1 LPFETEVEPL
11 APEVVARFNKPE
23 GQDQALMSRLS
34 QQTRAA
40 FRLENTVGSLM
51 SDSALPDANLAQ
63 TDPLAVALFDAE
75 DFLAPEE
82 KAYSDRFTGANSY
95 RDIEA
100 IRFRIADEK
109 AAREAMASGPLPE
122 WLIGTV
128 AAVVDPTTV
137 LPMAGPLVKGGRAA
151 VALGSF
157 GRVGVS
163 AAAGAGAQE
172 AILQGTQI
180 TRTAEESAA
189 SVLGALIVGGVIG
202 SVAGTLGRRE
212 LAQLTKTMQD
222 GVRKQ
227 VENDITQVLRASSL
241 GDLPPPKAGLFDTT
255 AVGRYLDANNAPNFT
270 LPRNNVV
277 KAADN
282 DILNYVAETQP
293 KLLDDVTRLAN
304 EIQKADERISRLEAD
319 PTTPVTRMVMPRDQ
333 LTIDLMDALAKEGT
347 PAAKNQLADI
357 QESLQPKVTLNRLK
371 RENEDLIAEWEAA
384 ETRLAKTIEKTK
396 KAMAEIEA
404 SLTPKDRAEAALEIA
419 RLQAAF
425 EKELAEGR
433 DPLKLYPQGD
443 PMDWLRGFARFPAEP
458 KAKVADKA
466 KTADSA
472 TNIADTPAPK
482 DASSAATGPNA
493 PASEFTARLRSS
505 FKAAEITAELAKIG
519 LAMPSLYMSTSMFET
534 SRRVINRFAYTG
546 LLLDDHFKGAR
557 HGDDFETEVKILG
570 EPAMMQMV
578 RNVDTAWSDYKQ
590 AVKAGEAPK
599 MTRGQFYDAIGTAMT
614 ENDVGAHDIISN
626 AAKSLRL
633 IDKHFADLA
642 TEWGVGVFKS
652 PEAVAK
658 KMAGK
663 SHLQRVY
670 HHERIKANPV
680 GWKELV
686 KDYFRRQSDK
696 PIAEDFLDEMADSV
710 TSKILGQPDGR
721 LPGKIT
727 VPEGRGS
734 AKERTFDIPDNWR
747 TADGRY
753 GMADFV
759 DRNVVNVMARYIRTM
774 AADVAYQKIMG
785 GDEGIAVVLKELKTE
800 RDDMLAALAEK
811 SDAKMSEGQA
821 PKPRE
826 IAALEK
832 KNLQIEAMYE
842 RDRSTIE
849 ALVHRIRGTEPSGA
863 LDPRYAGARTVA
875 KVIKNS
881 NIPLFMGSSLI
892 SQLPDLGR
900 MVMSEGIMRTFGG
913 LAGHFTDGFK
923 SLKMA
928 KAEGQR
934 AGTINDMLMGGR
946 AGQLA
951 DIGDQYTNQ
960 SKLEMLSGLIAHKS
974 LVWFGVSPWN
984 TIVKSHASYNGADTL
999 LRRVAAM
1006 ADGKPLTEVQAAQM
1020 RAWGIGDYEVE
1031 LIAKERELWGENTR
1045 GAFFSNADQW
1055 KNMEARN
1062 AFERALLRYIDGNI
1076 LTPGAT
1082 DRPLWTQG
1090 PVGSLITQFQGFGFA
1105 SHTRIL
1111 VAGLQQRDAN
1121 ALSSMLAM
1129 VGLGMMGVALRDLVA
1144 DGKVKERDTRMWV
1157 REGIDRS
1164 GVLSHMMNLD
1174 TLIGKATGVNLQRT
1188 LTGQEAERFQGRSL
1202 VGQLGGPTAATID
1215 NTARALRGMADG
1227 TMTGADVH
1235 AIRKVFP
1242 YNTFLGTRWLFD
1254 SVEQGIVDQYGLSPR
1269 QTPR

>member
-1 LPFETEVEPL
+1 LPFETEVQPL

-40 FRLENTVGSLM
+40 FRLENTIG
-51 SDSALPDANLAQ
+51 SALNDSGLPDQNLAQ
-63 TDPLAVALFDAE
+63 TDPLAAALFDAE
-75 DFLAPEE
+75 DFLTPEE
-82 KAYSDRFTGANSY
+82 KAYSDRFTRANSY

-137 LPMAGPLVKGGRAA
+137 LPVAGPLVKGGRAA

-163 AAAGAGAQE
+163 AAAGAAAQE
-172 AILQGTQI
+172 AVLQGTQVS
-180 TRTAEESAA
+180 RTAEESAA

-212 LAQLTKTMQD
+212 IAQLAKTMQAE
-222 GVRKQ
+222 VRKK
-227 VENDITQVLRASSL
+227 VESDITQVLRASSL

-347 PAAKNQLADI
+347 PAAKKQLADI

-384 ETRLAKTIEKTK
+384 ETRLANTIKKTK
-396 KAMAEIEA
+396 EAMAEIEA
-404 SLTPKDRAEAALEIA
+404 NLTPKDRAEASLEIA

-458 KAKVADKA
+458 KPKVEAPKVEPPKA
-466 KTADSA
+466 GEP
-472 TNIADTPAPK
+472 PAPK
-482 DASSAATGPNA
+482 DASSAATGPGA
-493 PASEFTARLRSS
+493 PASSFTSRLRSS
-505 FKAAEITAELAKIG
+505 FKVAEITAKLAKIG

-557 HGDDFETEVKILG
+557 HGDDFETEVKILS
-570 EPAMMQMV
+570 EPMMMQMV
-578 RNVDTAWSDYKQ
+578 RNVDTAWADYKQ

-599 MTRGQFYDAIGTAMT
+599 LSRGQFYDAIGTAMT
-614 ENDVGAHDIISN
+614 EGDVGPHKIITD
-626 AAKSLRL
+626 AAKAQRL

-642 TEWGVGVFKS
+642 TEWAVGVFKN

-658 KMAGK
+658 RMEGK

-753 GMADFV
+753 GMSDFV

-785 GDEGIAVVLKELKTE
+785 GDEGIAVILEQLKRE
-800 RDDMLAALAEK
+800 RDDMLTALAEK

-849 ALVHRIRGTEPSGA
+849 ALVHRIRGTEPGGTM
-863 LDPRYAGARTVA
+863 DPRYAGARTVA

-881 NIPLFMGSSLI
+881 NIPLFMGSSLLA
-892 SQLPDLGR
+892 QLPDMGR
-900 MVMSEGIMRTFGG
+900 MVMSEGILRVFGG
-913 LAGHFTDGFK
+913 IAGHFTDGFQ

-984 TIVKSHASYNGADTL
+984 TFIKSHASYNGADTL

-1045 GAFFSNADQW
+1045 GAYFSNADQW
-1055 KNMEARN
+1055 KNIEARN
-1062 AFERALLRYIDGNI
+1062 AYERALLRYIDGNV

-1129 VGLGMMGVALRDLVA
+1129 VGLGMMGVALRDIVS

-1174 TLIGKATGVNLQRT
+1174 SILGKATGVNLQRT

-1215 NTARALRGMADG
+1215 NTARALRGLADG
-1227 TMTGADVH
+1227 TVTGADVH
-1235 AIRKVFP
+1235 AIRKTIP
-1242 YNTFLGTRWLFD
+1242 YQNFLATKWLFD
-1254 SVEQGIVDQYGLSPR
+1254 SVENGIVDQYGLSPR
-1269 QTPR
+1269 QNPR

>member
-1 LPFETEVEPL
+1 LPFETEVQPL

-75 DFLAPEE
+75 EFLAPEE

-163 AAAGAGAQE
+163 AAAGAGVQE
-172 AILQGTQI
+172 GVLQGTQF

-189 SVLGALIVGGVIG
+189 SVLGALVIGGVIG

-212 LAQLTKTMQD
+212 LAQLTKTMQ
-222 GVRKQ
+222 GEVRTK

-347 PAAKNQLADI
+347 PAAKKQLADI

-404 SLTPKDRAEAALEIA
+404 NLTPKDRAEAALEIA

-458 KAKVADKA
+458 KPKVEAPKVEPPKPGDP
-466 KTADSA
+466 
-472 TNIADTPAPK
+472 PAPK

-493 PASEFTARLRSS
+493 PASDLTARLRSS
-505 FKAAEITAELAKIG
+505 FKVAEITAKLAKIG
-519 LAMPSLYMSTSMFET
+519 MASPSLYMATSMFET
-534 SRRVINRFAYTG
+534 SRRVIQRFAYTG
-546 LLLDDHFKGAR
+546 LLFDDYYKGAR
-557 HGDDFETEVKILG
+557 AVDDFETEVKILG
-570 EPAMMQMV
+570 QPAVMQTQ
-578 RNVDTAWSDYKQ
+578 RIADTAWSDYKQ
-590 AVKAGEAPK
+590 AVKAGEAPP
-599 MTRGQFYDAIGTAMT
+599 MTRAQLYDAIGTAMT
-614 ENDVGAHDIISN
+614 ENDVGPHKIISD
-626 AAKSLRL
+626 AAKAYRL

-642 TEWGVGVFKS
+642 TEWAVGVFKN

-658 KMAGK
+658 KRGGK
-663 SHLQRVY
+663 SHLQRVW
-670 HHERIKANPV
+670 HTERIKANPV
-680 GWKELV
+680 GFKELV
-686 KDYFRRQSDK
+686 MDWVKRTSPGAPPDLLDD
-696 PIAEDFLDEMADSV
+696 IAEDVAN
-710 TSKILGQPDGR
+710 KILGHPEGR
-721 LPGKIT
+721 LPPDIK

-734 AKERTFDIPDNWR
+734 AKERTFEIPDDWK

-753 GMADFV
+753 AVKDFV
-759 DRNVVNVMARYIRTM
+759 DRNVVNVMARYSRTM
-774 AADVAYQKIMG
+774 AADIAYQKIMG
-785 GDEGIAVVLKELKTE
+785 GDEGMAVVMKELKDE
-800 RDDMLAALAEK
+800 ARDMRKALAEQA
-811 SDAKMSEGQA
+811 DAKMSAGEP
-821 PKPRE
+821 PKAGE
-826 IAALEK
+826 LEK
-832 KNLQIEAMYE
+832 KNLQIEKMLE
-842 RDRSTIE
+842 RDLATIDM
-849 ALVHRIRGTEPSGA
+849 LVHRIRGTDPAGA
-863 LDPRYAGARTVA
+863 ADPRYAGARTVS
-875 KVIKNS
+875 KIIRDINVPI
-881 NIPLFMGSSLI
+881 FMGSSLL
-892 SQLPDLGR
+892 SQLPDLAK
-900 MVMSEGIMRTFGG
+900 MVMTEGLMRSFGSLVG
-913 LAGHFTDGFK
+913 DFTDGFK
-923 SLKMA
+923 ALKIGIKEA
-928 KAEGQR
+928 QR
-934 AGTINDMLMGGR
+934 IGTADDMLLGGR

-951 DIGDQYTNQ
+951 DMSEQYTRQ
-960 SKLEMLSGLIAHKS
+960 SKVEMMTGMVAHKS

-984 TIVKSHASYNGADTL
+984 TMIKGRASYLGADTI
-999 LRRVAAM
+999 LRTVTAM
-1006 ADGKPLTEVQAAQM
+1006 AEGKPVSKSRAAYM
-1020 RAWGIGDYEVE
+1020 RAIGIGDYEVE
-1031 LIAKERELWGENTR
+1031 QIMKEQGVWGEGTR
-1045 GAFFSNADQW
+1045 GLLISNADQW
-1055 KNMEARN
+1055 KNLEARA

-1090 PVGSLITQFQGFGFA
+1090 EVGKVLTQFQGFGFA
-1105 SHTRIL
+1105 AHQRIL

-1121 ALSSMLAM
+1121 ALSSVLAM
-1129 VGLGMMGVALRDLVA
+1129 TALGMTSVALRDLVR
-1144 DGKVKERDTRMWV
+1144 DGKIDEKRDARAWV
-1157 REGIDRS
+1157 RDGVDRS
-1164 GVLSHMMNLD
+1164 GVLSRVMEMD
-1174 TLIGKATGVNLQRT
+1174 TMLGKATGVNVQRT
-1188 LTGQEAERFQGRSL
+1188 LTGEDASRFQGRSL

-1215 NTARALRGMADG
+1215 GTARALRGAADG
-1227 TMTGADVH
+1227 SMTGADVH
-1235 AIRKVFP
+1235 AIRKMIP
-1242 YNTFLGTRWLFD
+1242 YQNFLATKWLFD

>member
-1 LPFETEVEPL
+1 LPFETEVQPL

-40 FRLENTVGSLM
+40 FRLENTIG
-51 SDSALPDANLAQ
+51 SALNDTGLPDQNLAQ
-63 TDPLAVALFDAE
+63 TDPLAAALFDAE
-75 DFLAPEE
+75 EFLSPEE

-172 AILQGTQI
+172 AILQGTQVS
-180 TRTAEESAA
+180 RTAEESAA

-212 LAQLTKTMQD
+212 FAQLTKTMQD

-255 AVGRYLDANNAPNFT
+255 AVGRFLDANNAPNFT

-347 PAAKNQLADI
+347 PAAKEQLANI
-357 QESLQPKVTLNRLK
+357 QESLQPQVTLNRLK

-404 SLTPKDRAEAALEIA
+404 NLTPKDRAEAALEIA

-458 KAKVADKA
+458 KPKVEAPKVEPPKPGDP
-466 KTADSA
+466 
-472 TNIADTPAPK
+472 PAPK

-493 PASEFTARLRSS
+493 PASDLTARLRSS
-505 FKAAEITAELAKIG
+505 FKVAEITAKLAKIG
-519 LAMPSLYMSTSMFET
+519 MASPSLYMATSLFET
-534 SRRVINRFAYTG
+534 SRRVIQRFAYTG
-546 LLLDDHFKGAR
+546 LLFDDYYKGAR
-557 HGDDFETEVKILG
+557 AVDDFETEVKILG
-570 EPAMMQMV
+570 QPAVMQV
-578 RNVDTAWSDYKQ
+578 QRIADTAWSDYKQ
-590 AVKAGEAPK
+590 AVKAGAAPP
-599 MTRGQFYDAIGTAMT
+599 MTRAQLYDAIGKAMT
-614 ENDVGAHDIISN
+614 ENDVGPHKIISD
-626 AAKSLRL
+626 AAKAYRL

-642 TEWGVGVFKS
+642 TEWAVGVFKN

-658 KMAGK
+658 KRGGK
-663 SHLQRVY
+663 SHLQRVW
-670 HHERIKANPV
+670 HSERIKANPV
-680 GWKELV
+680 GFKELV
-686 KDYFRRQSDK
+686 KDWVVRTSPNAPPDLLDD
-696 PIAEDFLDEMADSV
+696 IADDVMH
-710 TSKILGQPDGR
+710 KILGMPDGR
-721 LPGKIT
+721 LPPEIK
-727 VPEGRGS
+727 VAEGRGS
-734 AKERTFDIPDNWR
+734 AKERTFEIPDDWK

-753 GMADFV
+753 SVADFV
-759 DRNVVNVMARYIRTM
+759 DRNVINVMARYSRTM
-774 AADVAYQKIMG
+774 AADIAYQKIMG
-785 GDEGIAVVLKELKTE
+785 GDEGIEVIRKELKAE
-800 RDDMLAALAEK
+800 ARDMQKALAEQA
-811 SDAKMSEGQA
+811 DAKMGEGEP
-821 PKPRE
+821 PKAGE
-826 IAALEK
+826 LEK
-832 KNLQIEAMYE
+832 KNLQIEKMLE
-842 RDRSTIE
+842 RDLATIDM
-849 ALVHRIRGTEPSGA
+849 LVHRIRGTDPAGA
-863 LDPRYAGARTVA
+863 ADPRYAGARTVS
-875 KVIKNS
+875 KIIRDINVPI
-881 NIPLFMGSSLI
+881 FMGSSLL
-892 SQLPDLGR
+892 SQLPDLAK
-900 MVMSEGIMRTFGG
+900 MVMTEGLMRSFGSLVG
-913 LAGHFTDGFK
+913 DFADGFK
-923 SLKMA
+923 TLKIGIKEA
-928 KAEGQR
+928 QR
-934 AGTINDMLMGGR
+934 IGTADDMLLGGR

-951 DIGDQYTNQ
+951 DMSEQYTRQ
-960 SKLEMLSGLIAHKS
+960 SKVEMMTGLVAHKS
-974 LVWFGVSPWN
+974 LMLFGVSPWN
-984 TIVKSHASYNGADTL
+984 TMIKGRASYLGADTI
-999 LRRVAAM
+999 LRTVTAM
-1006 ADGKPLTEVQAAQM
+1006 AEGKPVSKSRAAYM
-1020 RAWGIGDYEVE
+1020 RAIGIGDYEVE
-1031 LIAKERELWGENTR
+1031 QIMKERAIWGEGTR
-1045 GAFFSNADQW
+1045 GLLISNADQW
-1055 KNMEARN
+1055 KNLEARA

-1076 LTPGAT
+1076 LTPGAA

-1090 PVGSLITQFQGFGFA
+1090 EVGKVLTQFQGFGFA
-1105 SHTRIL
+1105 AHQRIL

-1121 ALSSMLAM
+1121 ALSSVLAM
-1129 VGLGMMGVALRDLVA
+1129 TALGMTSVALRDLVR
-1144 DGKVKERDTRMWV
+1144 DGKIDEKRDARAWV
-1157 REGIDRS
+1157 RDGVDRS
-1164 GVLSHMMNLD
+1164 GVLSRVMEMD
-1174 TLIGKATGVNLQRT
+1174 TMLGKATGVNVQRT
-1188 LTGQEAERFQGRSL
+1188 LTGQDAERFQGRSL

-1215 NTARALRGMADG
+1215 GTARALRGAADG
-1227 TMTGADVH
+1227 SMTGADVH
-1235 AIRKVFP
+1235 AIRKMIP
-1242 YNTFLGTRWLFD
+1242 YQNFLATKWLFD

>member
-40 FRLENTVGSLM
+40 FRLENTIGSLM

-75 DFLAPEE
+75 EFLAPEE

-137 LPMAGPLVKGGRAA
+137 LPVAGPLVKGGRAA

-212 LAQLTKTMQD
+212 LAQLTKTMQ
-222 GVRKQ
+222 GEVRTK

-241 GDLPPPKAGLFDTT
+241 GDLPPPKASLFDTT

-293 KLLDDVTRLAN
+293 KLLDDVTRLAT

-347 PAAKNQLADI
+347 PAAKKQLADI

-404 SLTPKDRAEAALEIA
+404 NLTPKDRAEASLEIA

-458 KAKVADKA
+458 KPKVE
-466 KTADSA
+466 
-472 TNIADTPAPK
+472 APK
-482 DASSAATGPNA
+482 VEPPKPGEPPAEAKSLSSAATGPGA
-493 PASEFTARLRSS
+493 PEYVAEYQNRLRSS
-505 FKAAEITAELAKIG
+505 FKVAEITAKLAKIG
-519 LAMPSLYMSTSMFET
+519 MAAPSLYMATSMFET
-534 SRRVINRFAYTG
+534 SRKIIQRLSYTG
-546 LLLDDHFKGAR
+546 LLFDDYYKGMR
-557 HGDDFETEVKILG
+557 SFDDFETEVKILG
-570 EPAMMQMV
+570 QPAVMQV
-578 RNVDTAWSDYKQ
+578 QRIADTAWSDYKQ
-590 AVKAGEAPK
+590 AVKAGEAPP
-599 MTRGQFYDAIGTAMT
+599 MTRAQVYDAIGTAMT
-614 ENDVGAHDIISN
+614 ENDVGAHKIISD
-626 AAKSLRL
+626 AAKAYRL

-642 TEWGVGVFKS
+642 TEWAVGVFKN

-658 KMAGK
+658 KRGGR
-663 SHLQRVY
+663 SHLQRVW
-670 HHERIKANPV
+670 HSERIKANPV
-680 GWKELV
+680 GFKELV
-686 KDYFRRQSDK
+686 KDWVVRTSPKAPPDLLDD
-696 PIAEDFLDEMADSV
+696 IADDVMH
-710 TSKILGQPDGR
+710 KILGMPDGR
-721 LPGKIT
+721 LPPEIK
-727 VPEGRGS
+727 VAEGRGS
-734 AKERTFDIPDNWR
+734 AKERTFEIPDDWK

-753 GMADFV
+753 SVADFV
-759 DRNVVNVMARYIRTM
+759 DRNVINVMARYSRTM
-774 AADVAYQKIMG
+774 AADIAYKKILG
-785 GDEGIAVVLKELKTE
+785 GDEGITAVIKDLKAEA
-800 RDDMLAALAEK
+800 RDMQKALAEQA
-811 SDAKMSEGQA
+811 DAKMGKGEP
-821 PKPRE
+821 PKAGE
-826 IAALEK
+826 LEK
-832 KNLQIEAMYE
+832 KNLQIENMLE
-842 RDRSTIE
+842 RDLATIDM
-849 ALVHRIRGTEPSGA
+849 LVHRIRGTDPAGA
-863 LDPRYAGARTVA
+863 ADPRYAGARTVS
-875 KVIKNS
+875 KIIRDINVPI
-881 NIPLFMGSSLI
+881 FMGSSLL
-892 SQLPDLGR
+892 SQLPDLAK
-900 MVMSEGIMRTFGG
+900 MVMTEGLMRSFGSIVG
-913 LAGHFTDGFK
+913 DFTDGFK
-923 SLKMA
+923 ALKIGIKEA
-928 KAEGQR
+928 QR
-934 AGTINDMLMGGR
+934 IGTADDMLLGGR

-951 DIGDQYTNQ
+951 DMSEQYTRQ
-960 SKLEMLSGLIAHKS
+960 SKVEMMTGLVAHKS
-974 LVWFGVSPWN
+974 LMLFGVSPWN
-984 TIVKSHASYNGADTL
+984 TMIKGRASYLGADTI
-999 LRRVAAM
+999 LRTVTAM
-1006 ADGKPLTEVQAAQM
+1006 AEGKPVSKSRAAYM
-1020 RAWGIGDYEVE
+1020 RAIGIGDYEVE
-1031 LIAKERELWGENTR
+1031 QIMKEQGIWGEGTR
-1045 GAFFSNADQW
+1045 GLLISNADQW
-1055 KNMEARN
+1055 KNLEARA

-1076 LTPGAT
+1076 LTPGAA

-1090 PVGSLITQFQGFGFA
+1090 EVGKVLTQFQGFGFA
-1105 SHTRIL
+1105 AHQRIL

-1121 ALSSMLAM
+1121 ALSSVLAM
-1129 VGLGMMGVALRDLVA
+1129 TALGMTSVALRDLVR
-1144 DGKVKERDTRMWV
+1144 DGKIDEKRDARAWV
-1157 REGIDRS
+1157 RDGVDRS
-1164 GVLSHMMNLD
+1164 GVLSRVMEMD
-1174 TLIGKATGVNLQRT
+1174 TMLGKATGVNVQRT
-1188 LTGQEAERFQGRSL
+1188 LTGEDASRFQGRSL

-1215 NTARALRGMADG
+1215 GTARALRGAADG
-1227 TMTGADVH
+1227 SMTGADVH
-1235 AIRKVFP
+1235 AIRKMIP
-1242 YNTFLGTRWLFD
+1242 YQNFLATKWLFD

-1269 QTPR
+1269 QNPR

>member
-1 LPFETEVEPL
+1 
-11 APEVVARFNKPE
+11 
-23 GQDQALMSRLS
+23 MSRLA

-75 DFLAPEE
+75 EFLSPEE
-82 KAYSDRFTGANSY
+82 KAYSDRFTRANSY

-172 AILQGTQI
+172 AILQGTQVS
-180 TRTAEESAA
+180 RTAEESAA

-255 AVGRYLDANNAPNFT
+255 AVGRFLDANNAPNFT

-282 DILNYVAETQP
+282 DVLNYIAETQP
-293 KLLDDVTRLAN
+293 KLLDDVTRLAA

-347 PAAKNQLADI
+347 PAARKQLADI
-357 QESLQPKVTLNRLK
+357 QESLQPQVTLNRLK

-404 SLTPKDRAEAALEIA
+404 NLTPKDRAEAALEIA

-458 KAKVADKA
+458 KPKVEAQPVTKA
-466 KTADSA
+466 PAQPV
-472 TNIADTPAPK
+472 TPEPK

-493 PASEFTARLRSS
+493 PASDLTARLRSS
-505 FKAAEITAELAKIG
+505 FKVAEITAKLAKIG
-519 LAMPSLYMSTSMFET
+519 MASPSLYMATSLFET
-534 SRRVINRFAYTG
+534 SRRVIQRFAYTG
-546 LLLDDHFKGAR
+546 LLFDDYYKGAR
-557 HGDDFETEVKILG
+557 AVDDFETEVKILG
-570 EPAMMQMV
+570 QPAVMQV
-578 RNVDTAWSDYKQ
+578 QRIADTAWSDYKQ
-590 AVKAGEAPK
+590 AVKAGDAPP
-599 MTRGQFYDAIGTAMT
+599 MTRAQVYDAIGKAMT
-614 ENDVGAHDIISN
+614 ENDVGPHKIISD
-626 AAKSLRL
+626 AAKAYRL

-642 TEWGVGVFKS
+642 TEWAVGVFKN

-658 KMAGK
+658 KRGGR
-663 SHLQRVY
+663 SHLQRVW
-670 HHERIKANPV
+670 HSERIKANPV
-680 GWKELV
+680 GFKELV
-686 KDYFRRQSDK
+686 KDWVVRTSPKAPPDLLDD
-696 PIAEDFLDEMADSV
+696 IADDVMH
-710 TSKILGQPDGR
+710 KILGMPDGR
-721 LPGKIT
+721 LPPEIK
-727 VPEGRGS
+727 VAEGRGS
-734 AKERTFDIPDNWR
+734 AKERTFEIPDDWK

-753 GMADFV
+753 SVADFV
-759 DRNVVNVMARYIRTM
+759 DRNVINVMARYSRTM
-774 AADVAYQKIMG
+774 AADIAYQKIMG
-785 GDEGIAVVLKELKTE
+785 GDEGIEVIRKELKAE
-800 RDDMLAALAEK
+800 ARDMQKALAEQA
-811 SDAKMSEGQA
+811 DAKMGKGEP
-821 PKPRE
+821 PKAGE
-826 IAALEK
+826 LEK
-832 KNLQIEAMYE
+832 KNLQIEKMLE
-842 RDRSTIE
+842 RDLATIDM
-849 ALVHRIRGTEPSGA
+849 LVHRIRGTDPAGA
-863 LDPRYAGARTVA
+863 ADPRYAGARTVS
-875 KVIKNS
+875 KVIRDINVP
-881 NIPLFMGSSLI
+881 IFMGSSLL
-892 SQLPDLGR
+892 SQLPDLAK
-900 MVMSEGIMRTFGG
+900 MVMTEGLMRSFGSLVG
-913 LAGHFTDGFK
+913 DFADGFK
-923 SLKMA
+923 TLKIGIKEA
-928 KAEGQR
+928 QR
-934 AGTINDMLMGGR
+934 IGTADDMLLGGR

-951 DIGDQYTNQ
+951 DMSEQYTRQ
-960 SKLEMLSGLIAHKS
+960 SKVEMMTGLVAHKS
-974 LVWFGVSPWN
+974 LMLFGVSPWN
-984 TIVKSHASYNGADTL
+984 TMIKGRASYLGADTI
-999 LRRVAAM
+999 LRTVSAM
-1006 ADGKPLTEVQAAQM
+1006 AEGKPVSKSRAAYM
-1020 RAWGIGDYEVE
+1020 RAIGIGDYEVE
-1031 LIAKERELWGENTR
+1031 QIMKEQSVWGEGTR
-1045 GAFFSNADQW
+1045 GLLISNADQW
-1055 KNMEARN
+1055 KNLEARA

-1090 PVGSLITQFQGFGFA
+1090 EVGKVLTQFQGFGFA
-1105 SHTRIL
+1105 AHQRIL

-1121 ALSSMLAM
+1121 ALSSVLAM
-1129 VGLGMMGVALRDLVA
+1129 TALGMTSVALRDLVR
-1144 DGKVKERDTRMWV
+1144 DGKIDDKRDARSWV
-1157 REGIDRS
+1157 RDGIDRS
-1164 GVLSHMMNLD
+1164 GVLSRVMEMD
-1174 TLIGKATGVNLQRT
+1174 TMLGKATGVNVQRT
-1188 LTGQEAERFQGRSL
+1188 LTGEDASRFQGRSL

-1215 NTARALRGMADG
+1215 GTARALRGIADRDV
-1227 TMTGADVH
+1227 TGADVH
-1235 AIRKVFP
+1235 AIRKMIP
-1242 YNTFLGTRWLFD
+1242 YQNFLATKWLFD

-1269 QTPR
+1269 QNPR